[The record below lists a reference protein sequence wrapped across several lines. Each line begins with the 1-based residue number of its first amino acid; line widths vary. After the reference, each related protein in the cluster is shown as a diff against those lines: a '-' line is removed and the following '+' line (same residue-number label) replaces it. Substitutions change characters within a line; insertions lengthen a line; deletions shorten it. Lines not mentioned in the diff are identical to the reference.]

1 MSSAVVTAGLT
12 RRFGRRTAVD
22 HLDLDIAGGEVF
34 GLVGPNGAGKT
45 TLIRILCAILR
56 PSAGS
61 ARVLGLD
68 VAAHAARLRP
78 LIGYMSQAFSLYQA
92 LTVTENLR
100 FYGTLYGGVPARREQ
115 DVCRLVGLT
124 ADELARKV
132 AELPTGVRQRA
143 ALAAAVLHGP
153 QLIFLDE
160 PTSGV
165 DPAGRRDFWALIR
178 ELSADGTTVIVTTH
192 VMAEAE
198 RCDRVA
204 LMAEGRVLACG
215 PPASLRAATGTI
227 VAVIEADP
235 WQRAYAEL
243 AARWPGTTLRGTTI
257 RVSLPAG
264 ADPRLLLAES
274 LSTVRVERI
283 HATDP
288 AFEDA
293 FIWFIRHSDQSW
305 ANAARRLSVRCWRAG
320 SAVAAA
326 GHEAGT
332 SAVRRAGGLRCR
344 RPGSR
349 TSVPA
354 AAGRFRTRSSSHGS
368 PRRGRWR
375 GARNTGRPSRAWPR
389 RTRRARGCRRPAARL
404 LPTRPAAPGPGG
416 PAPPWS

>member
-1 MSSAVVTAGLT
+1 MSPAVITAGLT

-68 VAAHAARLRP
+68 VAADAERLRP

-100 FYGTLYGGVPARREQ
+100 FYGTLYGGVPARREK

-124 ADELARKV
+124 PDELARKV

-264 ADPRLLLAES
+264 ADPRSLLAES

-288 AFEDA
+288 SFEDA
-293 FIWFIRHSDQSW
+293 FIWFIRHSHPLWPGGAMTS
-305 ANAARRLSVRCWRAG
+305 STG
-320 SAVAAA
+320 SPPA
-326 GHEAGT
+326 
-332 SAVRRAGGLRCR
+332 RCR
-344 RPGSR
+344 PSTIIWADNEGCVVTCRCPTGMGS
-349 TSVPA
+349 S
-354 AAGRFRTRSSSHGS
+354 
-368 PRRGRWR
+368 W
-375 GARNTGRPSRAWPR
+375 
-389 RTRRARGCRRPAARL
+389 
-404 LPTRPAAPGPGG
+404 
-416 PAPPWS
+416 

>member
-1 MSSAVVTAGLT
+1 MSPAVITAGLT

-68 VAAHAARLRP
+68 VAADAARLRP

-100 FYGTLYGGVPARREQ
+100 FYGTVYGGVPARREQ

-124 ADELARKV
+124 PDELARKV

-153 QLIFLDE
+153 RLIVHDE

-192 VMAEAE
+192 VMTEAE

-264 ADPRLLLAES
+264 ADPRSLLAES
-274 LSTVRVERI
+274 LATVRVERI

-288 AFEDA
+288 SFEDA
-293 FIWFIRHSDQSW
+293 LIWFIRHSHPLW
-305 ANAARRLSVRCWRAG
+305 
-320 SAVAAA
+320 
-326 GHEAGT
+326 
-332 SAVRRAGGLRCR
+332 
-344 RPGSR
+344 
-349 TSVPA
+349 
-354 AAGRFRTRSSSHGS
+354 
-368 PRRGRWR
+368 
-375 GARNTGRPSRAWPR
+375 
-389 RTRRARGCRRPAARL
+389 
-404 LPTRPAAPGPGG
+404 PGG
-416 PAPPWS
+416 P